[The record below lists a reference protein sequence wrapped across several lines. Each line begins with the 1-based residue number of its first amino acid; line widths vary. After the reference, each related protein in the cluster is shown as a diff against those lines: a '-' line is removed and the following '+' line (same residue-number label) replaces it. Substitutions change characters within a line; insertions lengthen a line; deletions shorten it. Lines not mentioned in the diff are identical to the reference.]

1 MRSIF
6 IDWLTLGGWVWWCS
20 MVMATILCLHFQPLP
35 GVNVNTSSFLHWYCT
50 LYKVLNFTEKICNWR
65 LTKPSAHRILTNR
78 SWESSTETYIWD
90 EPTFFI
96 LRSSSVCKRK
106 LGSSGDGGGHS
117 GPFWN
122 MEFGSL
128 IQKWPIMAPNGPK
141 WHKRP
146 SEFCSS
152 CGRFKW
158 SLDESATILS

>member
-1 MRSIF
+1 MGESG
-6 IDWLTLGGWVWWCS
+6 DAVWWWQRYCVFIFNHCLAS
-20 MVMATILCLHFQPLP
+20 MSIHRHFCT
-35 GVNVNTSSFLHWYCT
+35 NTVKYFYT
-50 LYKVLNFTEKICNWR
+50 KVLNFTEKICNWR

-78 SWESSTETYIWD
+78 SWESSTETYFWD

-128 IQKWPIMAPNGPK
+128 IQKWPIMAPNGLK

-158 SLDESATILS
+158 SLYESATILS